1 MGTLNNK
8 TAVVIGASGNSNF
21 GSVIARRLAKEG
33 ANVVVAARRKEPL
46 EALAADINGMAV
58 ACDITDESQIDALFK
73 AASAKYGNVDMAV
86 NSAGIHALGPIAEMT
101 PEDIRPT
108 LEISFI
114 GALMFFKH
122 ATAAMNEGGSVVTIS
137 SLTTRIPGPQLSVYS
152 GTRAGLDYAIK
163 IAALEY
169 ADKGIRFNSI
179 AAGLIQ
185 TDMTDMLFGLPPIME
200 AYIAATPA
208 GRLGTVE
215 DMAEAAL
222 FLADDSRSGF
232 INGQVLD
239 LSGGQQMGE
248 LPRYEI
254 QQ

>member
-1 MGTLNNK
+1 MGRLNNK
-8 TAVVIGASGNSNF
+8 TAVVMGASGSSNF
-21 GSVIARRLAKEG
+21 GSVIARRLAAEG

-46 EALAADINGMAV
+46 QDLAADINGMAV
-58 ACDITDESQIDALFK
+58 ACDVTDESQIENLFK
-73 AASAKYGNVDMAV
+73 AAAEQYGNVDIAI
-86 NSAGIHALGPIAEMT
+86 NSAGMHSLGPIAELT
-101 PEDIRPT
+101 AEAIQPT
-108 LEISFI
+108 LDVSFI
-114 GALMFFKH
+114 GALLFFKH
-122 ATAAMNEGGSVVTIS
+122 AAAAMQNGGSIVTIS

-152 GTRAGLDYAIK
+152 GARAGLDYAMK
-163 IAALEY
+163 VAALEY

-185 TDMTDMLFGLPPIME
+185 TDMTDMLFEMAPIME
-200 AYIAATPA
+200 AYVQATPA
-208 GRLGTVE
+208 GRLGTVD

-222 FLADDSRSGF
+222 FLADDSCSGF

-254 QQ
+254 G

>member
-1 MGTLNNK
+1 MGTLDNK
-8 TAVVIGASGNSNF
+8 TAVVIGASGSSNF
-21 GSVIARRLAKEG
+21 GSVIARRLAAEG

-46 EALAADINGMAV
+46 EALAAEINGLAV
-58 ACDITDESQIDALFK
+58 ACDITDEAQIEGLFK
-73 AASAKYGNVDMAV
+73 AASDKYGNVDMAI
-86 NSAGIHALGPIAEMT
+86 NSAGIHALGSIAEMT
-101 PEDIRPT
+101 AEDIRPT

-114 GALMFFKH
+114 GALLFFKH
-122 ATAAMNEGGSVVTIS
+122 AAASMSSGGSIVTIS

-163 IAALEY
+163 VAALEY
-169 ADKGIRFNSI
+169 AEKGIRFNSI

-185 TDMTDMLFGLPPIME
+185 TDMTDMLFGLPPIMD
-200 AYIAATPA
+200 AYISATPA

-232 INGQVLD
+232 INGQVID